1 MSVTVSIID
10 GPLAPRVMAPDTACQ
25 GRVGA
30 LLVFE
35 GIVRRAEEGGD
46 IEALAYEAY
55 EPMASLV
62 LEKIAAETVEA
73 HGLLSLRVEHSRGE
87 VPVGSA
93 SLRVTIESAHRG
105 ASLAA
110 MAAFIDLLKRD
121 VPIWKKPVR
130 GT

>member
-1 MSVTVSIID
+1 MSVSVSIID
-10 GPLAPRVMAPDTACQ
+10 GPLAPAVMAPDAVHS
-25 GRVGA
+25 GHAGA

-62 LEKIAAETVEA
+62 LEKIAAQMVEE
-73 HGLLSLRVEHSRGE
+73 HGLLSLRVEHSRGL
-87 VPVGSA
+87 VPVGRA
-93 SLRVTIESAHRG
+93 SLRVTIESAHRA

-130 GT
+130 RA